1 MDNKPLIYQGYP
13 PDGTPQAGPLQ
24 PLTGFPIGLG
34 TEFLIEIQKLNQRIK
49 VALAGYEKDS
59 FLLIKLSPNDL
70 MGTFRSE
77 AVTKSA
83 VIVKFQH
90 KNTVYSFQSEIQSI
104 VSTPCKLMFLSFP
117 KTVEEMKVRPD
128 QRRSCALP
136 AMIMVSNDIVDIIIV
151 DISKDGCQCVIQISG
166 TRGEMLQKIMHVNSV
181 VDLMVNFPETKERLK
196 IAGRIRNIG
205 SDAEKISIGMQFENL
220 TPEARTRIEGFIA
233 KMG

>member
-1 MDNKPLIYQGYP
+1 
-13 PDGTPQAGPLQ
+13 
-24 PLTGFPIGLG
+24 
-34 TEFLIEIQKLNQRIK
+34 
-49 VALAGYEKDS
+49 
-59 FLLIKLSPNDL
+59 
-70 MGTFRSE
+70 
-77 AVTKSA
+77 
-83 VIVKFQH
+83 
-90 KNTVYSFQSEIQSI
+90 
-104 VSTPCKLMFLSFP
+104 MFLSFP

-128 QRRSCALP
+128 QRRACALP

-166 TRGEMLQKIMHVNSV
+166 TRGEMLQKIMHVNAV

-220 TPEARTRIEGFIA
+220 TPEARTRIEGFMA